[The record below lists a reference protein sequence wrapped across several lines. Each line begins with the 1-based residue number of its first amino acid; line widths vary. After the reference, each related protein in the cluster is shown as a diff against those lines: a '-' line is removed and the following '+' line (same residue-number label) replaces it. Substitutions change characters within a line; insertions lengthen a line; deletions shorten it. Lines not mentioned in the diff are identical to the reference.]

1 MSEKSSKL
9 LDLIKGG
16 LSVRQ
21 AAAEIGLSARY
32 AFAVVAKQRRM
43 GGCHQASGC
52 AAQTKPGLV
61 KTVPL
66 DELIDSE
73 RLDVRKV
80 LRDGLLR
87 IAEGEVAR
95 DETLRKDLG
104 ISFDRWREL
113 SREEEFSAFRAV
125 LPSRRVVWG
134 RAKTVAELKKLD
146 GVT

>member
-21 AAAEIGLSARY
+21 AAEEIGLSTRY
-32 AFAVVAKQRRM
+32 AFSVVAKNRKKP
-43 GGCHQASGC
+43 GGCAP
-52 AAQTKPGLV
+52 QTCPGLV

-113 SREEEFSAFRAV
+113 AREEEFSAFRAV